1 MGAFNRVY
9 YSFSPAV
16 ADMERQNP
24 ALREAVRIALA
35 PMLATLQIMEFAD
48 TEARAAVLGILTI
61 SMNVAMYG
69 SPAALVV
76 LALRRRNAR
85 GAPGRNL

>member
-1 MGAFNRVY
+1 MHN
-9 YSFSPAV
+9 S
-16 ADMERQNP
+16 
-24 ALREAVRIALA
+24 VRIALA
-35 PMLATLQIMEFAD
+35 PMLASLQIMEFAD
-48 TEARAAVLGILTI
+48 TEARAAALGILTI
-61 SMNVAMYG
+61 STNVAMYG